1 MRQVERA
8 VREALRREQVGR
20 AELSVTYLDDG
31 EIAALHE
38 RHLNRPV
45 PTDVLSFALHDA
57 HEAPLGDIYVGHDQA
72 LRQAAEVGAE
82 PGEEMVRLA
91 VHGALHIL
99 GHDHPT
105 GPVPRECAMLRL
117 QEDIVRWSCGAAA
130 AESEPLNADGPGR
143 SQPSSLPIPAA
154 AAEPEP

>member
-1 MRQVERA
+1 MERA
-8 VREALRREQVGR
+8 VREVLRRERVAR

-31 EIAALHE
+31 EIATLHE

-45 PTDVLSFALHDA
+45 PTDVLSFALHNA
-57 HEAPLGDIYVGHDQA
+57 HDDPLGDIYVGHDQA

-91 VHGALHIL
+91 VHGALHVL

-105 GPVPRECAMLRL
+105 GPTPRECAMLRL
-117 QEDIVRWSCGAAA
+117 QEDIVRWSCGAVAA
-130 AESEPLNADGPGR
+130 QSEPLDADGPAR
-143 SQPSSLPIPAA
+143 SQPSLTQAPAA
-154 AAEPEP
+154 TVEPKP